1 MRRTHRL
8 VAFGAVLGLAAA
20 TVASTAGSA
29 QASNKCK
36 HINSIQK
43 LLQCVSADGALE
55 HLEAFQAIA
64 DTNGG
69 NRASGTPGFDASRDY
84 VVARM
89 EAAGYDVTVTP
100 FDFFAFDDPG
110 GSVMEQVAPGQVVY
124 VEDTDFVATPH
135 SVPGDVTAAV
145 TAVDISLGLGNAST
159 SGCEPEDF
167 AGFTPG
173 HIALLQRGEC
183 TFELKAEN
191 AAAAG
196 AIGVLFFNQ
205 GNTDAPSRT
214 GIPAVTLGNS
224 YTGNIPALS
233 TTYAIGA
240 ELSQTAGLEM
250 HLNANVTRV
259 GSVTYN
265 IVADR
270 AWGDPDNVVM
280 AGAHLDSVPAGPGI
294 NDNGSGSAAILEVAE
309 QLARVKKPMPNKVRF
324 AWWGAEEGGLV
335 GSTVYVDDLVA
346 NAPDA
351 LDDIAVYLNFDMVA
365 SPNYRMFVYDGDGS
379 GFGVEGPPGSAAVEA
394 LFERFYAQRGVPS
407 EPTAFDGRSDYLA
420 FINNGIAA
428 GGLFTGA
435 EVPKTAAQVAKWG
448 GTEVAFDPC
457 YHSACDRIGN
467 VNLEALEI
475 NADAIATAVYT
486 LARSTAALG

>member
-1 MRRTHRL
+1 MRPTHRL
-8 VAFGAVLGLAAA
+8 VAFGAVVVLAAGTIA
-20 TVASTAGSA
+20 FTAGAA

-36 HINSIQK
+36 QINSIQK

-55 HLEAFQAIA
+55 HLEALQAIA
-64 DTNGG
+64 DANGG
-69 NRASGTPGFDASRDY
+69 TRASGTSGFDASRDY
-84 VVARM
+84 VVERM

-100 FDFFAFDDPG
+100 FDFFAFTDLG
-110 GSVMEQVAPGQVVY
+110 GSVLQQVSPGQVTY
-124 VEDTDFVATPH
+124 VEETDFIATPH

-145 TAVDISLGLGNAST
+145 TAVDISLGVGNTST
-159 SGCEPEDF
+159 SGCEAADF
-167 AGFTPG
+167 AGFPPG
-173 HIALLQRGEC
+173 NIALLQRGSC

-205 GNTDAPSRT
+205 GDSAAPART
-214 GIPAVTLGNS
+214 GIPAVTLGNF

-240 ELSQTAGLEM
+240 ELSQLAGLQI
-250 HLNANVTRV
+250 HLQANVTRI

-265 IVADR
+265 VVADSP
-270 AWGDPDNVVM
+270 WGDPGNVVM

-309 QLARVKKPMPNKVRF
+309 QLAHVKASMPNRVRF

-335 GSTVYVDDLVA
+335 GSTVYVNDLVA

-365 SPNYRMFVYDGDGS
+365 SPNYGMFVYDGDGS
-379 GFGVEGPPGSAAVEA
+379 GFGIEGPPGSAAVEA

-407 EPTAFDGRSDYLA
+407 EPTAFDGRSDYQA

-448 GTEVAFDPC
+448 GSEVAFDPC
-457 YHSACDRIGN
+457 YHSACDTIDN
-467 VNLEALEI
+467 VNAEALEI
-475 NADAIATAVYT
+475 NADAIATAVFT
-486 LARSTAALG
+486 LARSTATLG